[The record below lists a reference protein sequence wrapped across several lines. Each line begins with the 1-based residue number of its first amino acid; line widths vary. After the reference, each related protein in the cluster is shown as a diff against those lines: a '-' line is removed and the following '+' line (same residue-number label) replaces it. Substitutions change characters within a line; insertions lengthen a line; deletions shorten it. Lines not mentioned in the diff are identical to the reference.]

1 MVWSSA
7 AGGKGSKGTAG
18 KRSLFL
24 LYLDAVSVVNQR
36 GANQSCKDTTD
47 QISQPVDH
55 LPSHQATSFTLRDLH
70 FIVKFSQVTIQCS
83 LKAAILQCSVQC
95 CSSLVHALYCSVSC
109 LKDTAT
115 DVMPLRLHSTL
126 VCLVSTNT

>member
-1 MVWSSA
+1 MWTLA

-36 GANQSCKDTTD
+36 GANQSCKDTRD
-47 QISQPVDH
+47 QIRQPVDH
-55 LPSHQATSFTLRDLH
+55 LPSHRATSFTLRDLH

-83 LKAAILQCSVQC
+83 LRLRCCTALCNVVAHWYMPSAAL
-95 CSSLVHALYCSVSC
+95 SLA
-109 LKDTAT
+109 
-115 DVMPLRLHSTL
+115 
-126 VCLVSTNT
+126 